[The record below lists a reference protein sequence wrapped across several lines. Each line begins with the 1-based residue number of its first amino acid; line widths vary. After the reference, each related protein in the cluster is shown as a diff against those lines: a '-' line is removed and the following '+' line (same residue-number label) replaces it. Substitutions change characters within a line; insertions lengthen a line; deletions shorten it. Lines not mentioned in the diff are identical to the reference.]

1 MIIVK
6 IIIMTVIILIVVSHN
21 SSSDNNSHNNQ
32 PIIVSVCHIAA
43 NDSGMND
50 WYVVD
55 WNIYKSWDHGYW
67 HGIDMDCLG
76 RRLDS
81 CIQKWNTIWTNS
93 QLYIERLKGAE
104 MVLTGLEDSSKFIS
118 RLEIQL
124 ASSENMPSDP
134 NALRKIQMELA
145 DIQTQVETHQ
155 GIRPPPSA
163 SSSHSIAHYSS
174 SRHGSGRKSSQ
185 SLPLEARWMHFIDWS
200 GSVSPWIRHPT
211 LDLTDFMGQLRSSDV
226 ELEIQTAARRFHCFI
241 SVNWWKW
248 SDSFAIQVAIWLI
261 LLANPRR
268 IGTRIGN
275 LCILWAG
282 PH

>member
-1 MIIVK
+1 
-6 IIIMTVIILIVVSHN
+6 
-21 SSSDNNSHNNQ
+21 
-32 PIIVSVCHIAA
+32 
-43 NDSGMND
+43 
-50 WYVVD
+50 
-55 WNIYKSWDHGYW
+55 
-67 HGIDMDCLG
+67 MDCLG

-174 SRHGSGRKSSQ
+174 SRHGGGRKSSQ
-185 SLPLEARWMHFIDWS
+185 LLPLEARWMHFID
-200 GSVSPWIRHPT
+200 
-211 LDLTDFMGQLRSSDV
+211 
-226 ELEIQTAARRFHCFI
+226 
-241 SVNWWKW
+241 
-248 SDSFAIQVAIWLI
+248 
-261 LLANPRR
+261 
-268 IGTRIGN
+268 
-275 LCILWAG
+275 
-282 PH
+282 